1 MSARRPIIAAAFW
14 LLAVCLINSPA
25 AHADKVRLK
34 HGDLT
39 LNGLL
44 QLADGKTLKDGLVLV
59 VHGTLAHNDMDTLNN
74 LRTILKDRGLS
85 TLAINLS
92 LAVDDRHGMYDCATP
107 HRHHHL
113 DALEDIDLWMDW
125 LKGQGAGPVI
135 LFGHSR
141 GGNQAARFAAERGH
155 TLLSKLVLL
164 APATWDAAKAAA
176 GFEKTHGRPLA
187 PALDKAEALV
197 KSGKSDAMMPKMG
210 LLYCPGADVMAGSFV
225 SYYRPD
231 PRFNTPA
238 ILGEIKV
245 PVLVMAGS
253 EDNVVADL
261 PDRMEGK
268 ADGKRISFEVI
279 DGAGHFFL
287 DLFAEDVADRI
298 EDFLAANN

>member
-1 MSARRPIIAAAFW
+1 MRFIRT
-14 LLAVCLINSPA
+14 LAPA
-25 AHADKVRLK
+25 ALVALALGLFQAPAATAEEVRLK
-34 HGDLT
+34 QGDLT
-39 LNGLL
+39 LNA
-44 QLADGKTLKDGLVLV
+44 QLDMADGKTLKDGLVLV
-59 VHGTLAHNDMDTLNN
+59 VHGTLAHNDMDTLSN
-74 LRTILKDRGLS
+74 LRTILNDRGLN

-92 LAVDDRHGMYDCATP
+92 LAVDDRHGMYECATP

-113 DALEDIDLWMDW
+113 DALEEIAVWMDW
-125 LKGQGAGPVI
+125 LKDQGAGPVI

-141 GGNQAARFAAERGH
+141 GGNQSARFAAERGH
-155 TLLSKLVLL
+155 ALLSKLVLL
-164 APATWDAAKAAA
+164 APATWDAGKAAA

-187 PALDKAEALV
+187 QELGKAEALV
-197 KSGKSDAMMPKMG
+197 KSGKSAEMMPKMG

-253 EDNVVADL
+253 EDNVVSDL
-261 PDRMEGK
+261 PERMEGK
-268 ADGKRISFEVI
+268 TDGKRVTFEVI

-298 EDFLAANN
+298 EDFLAKG